1 MTIKIYPGQM
11 PSQPVE
17 SHPWAGT
24 IAGWFAA
31 VGIDYAAREIQ
42 PITLHLN
49 GVLLPVDAWAE
60 TVISNEDQ
68 VDLRPIPHGGVFKLV
83 GSIFNFFFG
92 WLLPSTS
99 NQRYDTPQGKQ
110 LSSAEGKA
118 NTAKLNGV
126 VPELLGQFIR
136 YPDYLTPPRR
146 YFSTPREQ
154 WLEMLLCVGPG
165 QYQIDPAT
173 VKIGNTPLSTL
184 EGAEFTVHGPGADLG
199 GITQHENWYSCPEVG
214 GTSAG
219 TAGLEL
225 SAIDSGNVNPT
236 AGSYALNGAQITA
249 DVDWPNAWGSG
260 TAMSLM
266 FEQDVTVA
274 TVLLT
279 GEEGGSYNTFTAD
292 WREIAPSLWMLLT
305 ASGALTGSLRVESVA
320 GNMVTLAEPVS
331 DGDGGFTYRL
341 ISGLPDGVI
350 SLAVCRAGRT
360 YTAASV
366 AGKVLTLAPSEGGS
380 WAGFAPR
387 TVPAA
392 KASFTVQA
400 DTVYG
405 EQAGPFVSCPAA
417 EVSSTLEV
425 DIFFSQGLCYVSDK
439 GEVQGRSVGVEIQYR
454 DYAAGGAWQSV
465 VRWYTDATMD
475 QIGFTERIAL
485 PYAMRP
491 QVRVRRRGAK
501 STSTQV
507 HDEVQWY
514 AMRTRLPTR
523 TSYPDWTT
531 LSVRVRGLG
540 QIAARSENQLNLVAT
555 RMLPVL
561 QGDGSWSAPQPTR
574 DISAALRHICSTVGY
589 GLDSIDMAELQR
601 LHGIWTARGET
612 ADHVFDETTVLAALQ
627 AVLAAGMSELT
638 IDDGLLRSVRA
649 GVRTVEDGHAYSAQN
664 TTEGIARS
672 FSGIRPDDNDGV
684 EVEFSDASDN
694 WNTKTVNCVLPG
706 SLGIK
711 LEKLKVLGVT
721 DRTRAWRI
729 GMRRARQLR
738 YERWTY
744 SFTTELDALNN
755 SYGDF
760 VSLVDDIPGFG
771 QSALLTG
778 ISIASGQAR
787 LEVTEPL
794 RWESADPYVVA
805 FRRPDGTL
813 AGPWPAAQG
822 ASAYEV
828 LAPIPVEEWP
838 QIKLPEPPHVYFG
851 PVTRWSFPA
860 IVKKVSPS
868 GTDGASVQCVNYDAR
883 LFDDDN
889 NSPPPP

>member
-1 MTIKIYPGQM
+1 M

-17 SHPWAGT
+17 VHPWAGT
-24 IAGWFAA
+24 IAGWFDA
-31 VGIDYAAREIQ
+31 VGIDYAAREVQ
-42 PITLHLN
+42 PITLYLN
-49 GVLLPVDAWAE
+49 SVLQPVDAWAST
-60 TVISNEDQ
+60 TVGND
-68 VDLRPIPHGGVFKLV
+68 DLVEIRPIPHGGVFKLI

-92 WLLPSTS
+92 WLLPSAAD
-99 NQRYDTPQGKQ
+99 QRYDTPQGKQ

-118 NTAKLNGV
+118 NTAKLNSV
-126 VPELLGQFIR
+126 VPELVGQFLR

-165 QYQIDPAT
+165 RYQIDPAT
-173 VKIGNTPLSTL
+173 VKIGNTPLNTL
-184 EGAEFTVHGPGADLG
+184 EGAEFTLHGPGSNLSG
-199 GITQHENWYSCPEVG
+199 VTQHENWYSSPEVG

-236 AGSYALNGAQITA
+236 GSSYVLNGAQITA
-249 DVDWPNAWGSG
+249 DAEWPAAWGAG

-266 FEQDVTVA
+266 FEQDVVVA
-274 TVLLT
+274 VV
-279 GEEGGSYNTFTAD
+279 GDVWNSYNTFAAD
-292 WREIAPSLWMLLT
+292 WREIAPTPGMLLT
-305 ASGALTGSLRVESVA
+305 ASGSIEGSLTVESVT
-320 GNMVTLAEPVS
+320 GNVITLAVPVS
-331 DGDGGFTYRL
+331 DGDGGFTYER
-341 ISGLPDGVI
+341 ISGMPAGTI

-360 YTAASV
+360 YTVAS
-366 AGKVLTLAPSEGGS
+366 AGGIVLNVSPTGGGS

-405 EQAGPFVSCPAA
+405 EQAGPFVGCPAA
-417 EVSSTLEV
+417 EVTSTLEV

-465 VRWYTDATMD
+465 VKWYTDATMD
-475 QIGFTERIAL
+475 QIGYTERIAL

-561 QGDGSWSAPQPTR
+561 QGDGSWSTEQPTR
-574 DISAALRHICSTVGY
+574 DISAALRHISSTVGY

-601 LHGIWTARGET
+601 LHGIWMARGET

-627 AVLAAGMSELT
+627 AALAAGMSELT

-684 EVEFSDASDN
+684 EVEYSDASDN
-694 WNTKTVNCVLPG
+694 WNAKSVTCVLPG

-711 LEKLKVLGVT
+711 LEKLKLQGVT

-729 GMRRARQLR
+729 GMRRARQQR

-778 ISIASGQAR
+778 ISSAGGQAR

-794 RWESADPYVVA
+794 RWDSAEPHVVA

-828 LAPIPVEEWP
+828 LAPIPVGEWP
-838 QIKLPEPPHVYFG
+838 QIKLPEPPHVFFG

-860 IVKKVSPS
+860 IVKKVTPS

-889 NSPPPP
+889 NAPPPL